1 MIRLNNKEMLESMG
15 YHNESLRW
23 EDLKDTKNKV
33 DEILHIYC
41 LVFT

>member
-1 MIRLNNKEMLESMG
+1 MIRLKNKEMLESMG

-23 EDLKDTKNKV
+23 EDLIDAKNKV
-33 DEILHIYC
+33 DEIVHIYC